1 MRGQEEG
8 GAGGEWA
15 MQPLSGLHRASD
27 GYLGTVSR
35 GQSGQGSAATAATI
49 VKPEPQ
55 ALGAGPFAAHGCY
68 SVPGCAQPMAQISKP
83 LNFTRFMPSIFLA
96 RPTSVFGAIFGIRT
110 GTCYTT
116 CTQ

>member
-1 MRGQEEG
+1 
-8 GAGGEWA
+8 

-55 ALGAGPFAAHGCY
+55 ALGAGPFVG
-68 SVPGCAQPMAQISKP
+68 PLLPMGVI
-83 LNFTRFMPSIFLA
+83 LCLLA
-96 RPTSVFGAIFGIRT
+96 VHSTWLH
-110 GTCYTT
+110 
-116 CTQ
+116 QQWQQ